1 MVQKNKKDAKNLE
14 EIYSDDYFRKI
25 SQEFSLSFNN
35 LDLLKQAL
43 THRSFLNEN
52 PQWKKIGNNERLEFL
67 GDAVLGFLTARYLYQ
82 KMPELKEGDMTFL
95 KSSLTSAKALLEV
108 ARALNLQKYV
118 LVSKGEKV
126 KIGNN
131 YSLLSDAV
139 EALIGA
145 IFLDQGLEKANE
157 FLERNIFIKIEKIL
171 SEHSYRDAKS
181 VLQEI
186 TQAKYKVLPTYY
198 LEKSWGPPHDRKFK
212 VAVYLNNKLLAK
224 GEGRSLK
231 EAEIK
236 AAQKALKKIGQ

>member
-1 MVQKNKKDAKNLE
+1 M
-14 EIYSDDYFRKI
+14 
-25 SQEFSLSFNN
+25 
-35 LDLLKQAL
+35 
-43 THRSFLNEN
+43 
-52 PQWKKIGNNERLEFL
+52 
-67 GDAVLGFLTARYLYQ
+67 
-82 KMPELKEGDMTFL
+82 
-95 KSSLTSAKALLEV
+95 
-108 ARALNLQKYV
+108 
-118 LVSKGEKV
+118 
-126 KIGNN
+126 
-131 YSLLSDAV
+131 SDAV

-157 FLERNIFIKIEKIL
+157 FLDRNIFIKIEKIL